1 MRMTTLAVHIIA
13 GGLGIILGFVAL
25 FAVKG
30 LALHRQS
37 GNMFVYA
44 MLAMS
49 LLGATIAAV
58 WGVAPQSNVPA
69 GLLTAYLVITGL
81 TTVRP
86 PPGWSPRLDIGVM
99 LVAVAVGLAN
109 LSFALKT
116 LGSPNTAVHWLAIP
130 FLIFATLALLASA
143 GDVRLIRAGGVHTI
157 RGARRVARH
166 LWRMSLALLIAAFSF
181 FLGQAKII
189 PKPYRI
195 VPLLMIPPL
204 VVLAA
209 LLYWLWRVRIRQ
221 RLRGLSVRGDMP
233 EIAANTPDH
242 SVILVPTKMVAEF

>member
-1 MRMTTLAVHIIA
+1 MPGAIV
-13 GGLGIILGFVAL
+13 
-25 FAVKG
+25 
-30 LALHRQS
+30 
-37 GNMFVYA
+37 
-44 MLAMS
+44 MS
-49 LLGATIAAV
+49 LLGVTIAAV

-86 PPGWSPRLDIGVM
+86 TASWSTLLDIGVM
-99 LVAVAVGLAN
+99 LVALAVGLAN

-116 LGSPNTAVHWLAIP
+116 LASANAAIHWLAIP
-130 FLIFATLALLASA
+130 FLIFAMLALLASA
-143 GDVRLIRAGGVHTI
+143 GDLRLIRAGGVQTI

-181 FLGQAKII
+181 FLGQAKVF
-189 PKPYRI
+189 PKPIRI

-209 LLYWLWRVRIRQ
+209 LLYWLWRVRIRKS
-221 RLRGLSVRGDMP
+221 LRGIIVGGDATVAPSTPLSEHQYAPVR
-233 EIAANTPDH
+233 
-242 SVILVPTKMVAEF
+242 